1 MYVLR
6 GIFELFLF
14 IVFIFLYVVFILF
27 RFWGFIKWIDVL
39 IILLKGLLF
48 FVIMELFGNDM
59 WVKGVWL
66 LFESVIVW
74 LRFVLNR
81 IGLGLSGI
89 IIFIGILLFLII
101 LMVVMVFMNLFLILF
116 FIFKIIFLI
125 LLEVV
130 RLKNLFLFVF
140 LVSLF
145 LI

>member
-1 MYVLR
+1 M
-6 GIFELFLF
+6 
-14 IVFIFLYVVFILF
+14 FIFLYVVFILF
-27 RFWGFIKWIDVL
+27 RFCGFRKWIDVL

-59 WVKGVWL
+59 WVKGVRL

-89 IIFIGILLFLII
+89 IIFIGILLFLVI

-116 FIFKIIFLI
+116 FIFKIIFLL
-125 LLEVV
+125 LLEVVSV